1 MDLILTLPVAALC
14 VEALRRLQKVRST
27 PPGPERDELAHGL
40 WFLGGA
46 ATAGAA
52 IMAGLPPVS
61 LPIAPRILGI
71 ACGAALFVVG
81 GVRQR
86 RFITG
91 LERQLLKRASSAS
104 EVVDRVEVLDRLKA
118 FYRVPTLR
126 ARLSIVASQSMV
138 IAVSAWAAWVSKG
151 TQGKLLFSFIAASS
165 AALLVWGFEKTKRLE
180 RRRAEIDAEIS
191 HSLGSGM
198 AADVADDGE

>member
-14 VEALRRLQKVRST
+14 FGVLRRLQRVRST
-27 PPGPERDELAHGL
+27 PPGAERDELANGL
-40 WFLGGA
+40 WFVGGA

-52 IMAGLPPVS
+52 IIAGLPPLS
-61 LPIAPRILGI
+61 LPLAARILGI
-71 ACGAALFVVG
+71 GCGAALFVVG

-86 RFITG
+86 RFITR

-104 EVVDRVEVLDRLKA
+104 EVVDRVEVLDRLKVL
-118 FYRVPTLR
+118 YRVPPLR
-126 ARLSIVASQSMV
+126 VRLSLVTSQSMV
-138 IAVSAWAAWVSKG
+138 IAVSAWGAWVSTG

-165 AALLVWGFEKTKRLE
+165 AALLVLGFEKTRRLE
-180 RRRAEIDAEIS
+180 RKRADIDAEIS

-198 AADVADDGE
+198 AADLTDDGE